1 MQPLGNQVPFVVK
14 PAFLKRSLPN
24 LLSCQSRLGSS
35 GGMMAWV
42 SVVIPA
48 FSAALIGNEV
58 GLSRGLT
65 TGHFADGLVL
75 LSCPERMLLTE
86 LTVATGSPLCDA
98 IGRYSHS
105 IGLALR
111 WSRFTQAISPH
122 DPALALP

>member
-1 MQPLGNQVPFVVK
+1 MPFVVK
-14 PAFLKRSLPN
+14 PAFLKHSLSN

-48 FSAALIGNEV
+48 SSAALIGNEV

-86 LTVATGSPLCDA
+86 PTVAAGSPLCDA
-98 IGRYSHS
+98 IGRYSHL

-111 WSRFTQAISPH
+111 WSRFTQAISLH